1 MIHIARWKVTLIV
14 LISVLSFAYCVPN
27 FLGQSQRDWLETNVP
42 SWLPSKSVALGLDLK
57 GGSHLLL
64 EVDVADVI
72 KQKSDDL
79 ISVVRPD
86 LRKEQIGYSGIV
98 AIPNGV
104 RVTLTDT
111 ASVQKAANIIQQ
123 NDNRLV
129 VADKGQGVIEAVF
142 DERALKEITDQT
154 INQSIEIVSR
164 RVNET
169 GTREPII
176 QRQGENRI
184 LVQIPG
190 LENPERIKQLLGK
203 TAKLTFHLV
212 DLDGTSGA
220 DSRAL
225 PMRENPAQTI
235 AIKRR
240 AILTGDMLTTAQ
252 ASFNQFGSP
261 VVTFRLNAIGA
272 RKFCEVSTQNV
283 NRPFAIV
290 LDNEVIS
297 APNLNEPI
305 CGGSAEISGNFTL
318 QETAD
323 MAVLLRAGAL
333 PTSLTVVEERSVGP
347 SLGSDSVEA
356 GSLASILA
364 FALVI
369 GFMILNYGLFGVF
382 ASIALIINIA
392 MIFALLSLLGAVLT
406 LPGIAGI
413 VLTMGAAVD
422 ANVLIFERMKEEIRA
437 GRSIISAIDTGYEK
451 AMSSIIDS
459 NLTSLISAIILYGV
473 GTGPIKGF
481 AVTLSIGIITSL
493 FSAVMVTRLMV
504 VTWLRVTKPKT
515 LPL

>member
-1 MIHIARWKVTLIV
+1 MIHIARWKITLIV
-14 LISVLSFAYCVPN
+14 LVSVLSFAYCVPN
-27 FLGQSQRDWLETNVP
+27 FLNQSQRDWLTANVP
-42 SWLPSKSVALGLDLK
+42 AWLPSKSIALGLDLK

-64 EVDVADVI
+64 EVDVNGVI
-72 KQKSDDL
+72 TQKSDDL
-79 ISVVRPD
+79 ISVIRPD
-86 LRKEQIGYSGIV
+86 LRKEQIGYSALV

-104 RVTLTDT
+104 RVSLTD
-111 ASVQKAANIIQQ
+111 AAQSQKAANLIQQ
-123 NDNRLV
+123 NDTRLV
-129 VADKGQGVIEAVF
+129 VTDKGQGVVEGVF
-142 DERALKEITDQT
+142 DERALKEITNQT
-154 INQSIEIVSR
+154 IDQSMEIVSR

-212 DLDGTSGA
+212 DMDGSTGA
-220 DSRAL
+220 DSRML
-225 PMRENPAQTI
+225 PMRETPGQTI

-240 AILTGDMLTTAQ
+240 AILTGDMLNNAQ

-333 PTSLTVVEERSVGP
+333 PTSLKVVEERSVGP

-356 GSLASILA
+356 GSLASVLA
-364 FALVI
+364 FILVI

-382 ASIALIINIA
+382 ASIALVVNIA
-392 MIFALLSLLGAVLT
+392 MIFALLSVLGAVLT

-481 AVTLSIGIITSL
+481 AVTLTIGIITSL
-493 FSAVMVTRLMV
+493 FSAVMVTRLMIIM
-504 VTWLRVTKPKT
+504 WLRMTKPKT